1 MVKISRDND
10 MKKVVFFFGAG
21 AEGTGNFNI
30 RTGYDYLKS
39 SLYAS
44 DALFGFN
51 KALASFFEGKKY
63 YNNKFVYRKVFNA
76 LNAEK

>member
-1 MVKISRDND
+1 MVKIWRDND

-51 KALASFFEGKKY
+51 KALASFFEGK
-63 YNNKFVYRKVFNA
+63 NIITINLCIERTHWMCLVLF
-76 LNAEK
+76 